1 MKHFLKHT
9 ILPFL
14 RNSALKMV
22 FLISILLISNVL
34 FSQNANQA
42 RVTQIRQQMAKIRQ
56 STNWD
61 NPAEAKAAN
70 EQIKVLMKQLT
81 EANAA
86 AQGNRGAPRGQNQAG
101 SESDN
106 SDAGKM
112 NELQAE
118 MAKQKIDVYT
128 QIWEAGSAGKSA
140 PVLLAKPLREEIV
153 REFKDDESPKAS
165 SPDYLNDKDL
175 LIIDMSL
182 PHAQLLI
189 DQMENYKSIKTLVVT
204 GGKNGAMVNLN
215 DILTK
220 AAGYPLESL
229 YIINFKGF
237 VKTIPQ
243 KINNFGQLKLLAL
256 FNNQIEKLPPAVG
269 MLSSLKILYLDI
281 NPLQT
286 IEPVIN
292 SLTQL
297 DTLGVAKTKI
307 SAEEIKRIGQLHAN
321 CKILEQ

>member
-1 MKHFLKHT
+1 MNFLLKHE
-9 ILPFL
+9 IQP
-14 RNSALKMV
+14 
-22 FLISILLISNVL
+22 NVL
-34 FSQNANQA
+34 KNVVRMVLLVLILAFSGAAFSQNTNQA

-56 STNWD
+56 TTNWD
-61 NPAEAKAAN
+61 NAAEAKAAN
-70 EQIKVLMKQLT
+70 DQIKVLMKQLT
-81 EANAA
+81 EANAQS
-86 AQGNRGAPRGQNQAG
+86 QGNQGSGSGQNQSG
-101 SESDN
+101 SDDGN
-106 SDAGKM
+106 KDAQKM
-112 NELQAE
+112 SELQME
-118 MAKQKIDVYT
+118 MAKQKSDIYAK
-128 QIWEAGSAGKSA
+128 IWEAGSAGKSA
-140 PVLLAKPLREEIV
+140 PILIAEQVREEIIKD
-153 REFKDDESPKAS
+153 FKEDETPSAA
-165 SPDYLNDKDL
+165 SPDYLNEKDL

-189 DQMENYKSIKTLVVT
+189 DQMENYKTIKTLVVT

-220 AAGYPLESL
+220 AAGYPLEAL

-243 KINNFGQLKLLAL
+243 KINTFSQLRLLAL

-269 MLSSLKILYLDI
+269 NLTSLEILFVDI

-286 IEPVIN
+286 LEPVVN

-297 DTLGVAKTKI
+297 DTLGIAKTKI
-307 SAEEIKRIGQLHAN
+307 SDEEIKRIGQLHAH